1 MSVESSRLLLGIDIG
16 TTGAKCAVYD
26 TGGRMVGHAYQ
37 EYPMIHPREGR
48 TEQNPL
54 RWWDAVVRNLK
65 TCFGPQKIDAS
76 RIAAISVSCTNAVTL
91 VDEKG
96 EPLYNAIGHH
106 DLRAGEQI
114 RWLMEHVGE
123 ELIFSVTANRLAKGT
138 FSLSNLRWLIDN
150 HPELVRRAHKFLM
163 PSGFIIHR
171 LTGVFSIN
179 RPRAGL
185 TLMADIKTGQW
196 SDIIIQKSQIPPD
209 LLPNIYSST
218 DVVGYVTKEAAGITG
233 LKEGTPV
240 TAGCLDTV
248 AATAGSGAI
257 NAGDAAITLGSCG
270 RICYISREPICDT
283 RALNC
288 FSPFDGLYTVILS
301 TDNAG
306 ISMRWFRDI
315 FGGAV
320 EEKAK
325 KKGENIYE
333 YFNGLAEGARPG
345 AGGIIYHP
353 YLTGEKAPIWDSG
366 ARGMFF
372 GIGLESD
379 YGSFVRAV
387 MEGVAFSLKDCMRTL
402 NVESRIREPI
412 PIGGGIANS
421 RIWCQIVADV
431 LQHPVIQLKHNETET
446 LGDMILAGLSI
457 QEKGITKDFGKLLSG
472 EGCVLEP
479 NRANRDVYE
488 RQFRVYKSLYENVR
502 TLYQQGPC

>member
-1 MSVESSRLLLGIDIG
+1 MSVKSSRLFLGIDIG

-26 TGGRMVGHAYQ
+26 TCGHIVGHAYQ
-37 EYPMIHPREGR
+37 EYSMIHPQEGW

-65 TCFGPQKIDAS
+65 QCFRQQGIDS
-76 RIAAISVSCTNAVTL
+76 SKVAAISVSCTNAITL
-91 VDEKG
+91 VDEEG

-106 DLRAGEQI
+106 DLRADEQVE
-114 RWLMEHVGE
+114 WLMKHVGE
-123 ELIFSVTANRLAKGT
+123 ELILSITANRLAKGT

-150 HPELVRRAHKFLM
+150 HPELIDKAHRFLM

-171 LTGVFSIN
+171 LTNVFSIN
-179 RPRAGL
+179 RPRASL
-185 TLMADIKTGQW
+185 TLLADIKTGQW
-196 SDIIIQKSQIPPD
+196 SDIIIEKSEIPRR
-209 LLPNIYSST
+209 LLPEIYSST
-218 DVVGYVTKEAAGITG
+218 DVVGYVTKKAAEITG

-248 AATAGSGAI
+248 AATTGSGAI
-257 NAGDAAITLGSCG
+257 KAGDAAITLGSCG
-270 RICYISREPICDT
+270 RICYISDTPICDS

-306 ISMRWFRDI
+306 ISMRWFRDV
-315 FGGAV
+315 FGGAI
-320 EEKAK
+320 EEKARQEGK
-325 KKGENIYE
+325 NVYD
-333 YFNGLAEGARPG
+333 YFNDLAERTKPG

-353 YLTGEKAPIWDSG
+353 YLAGEKAPIWDSK
-366 ARGMFF
+366 AKGMFF

-387 MEGVAFSLKDCMRTL
+387 MEGVAFSLKDCMTTL
-402 NVESRIREPI
+402 NAESRIREPI

-421 RIWCQIVADV
+421 RVWCQIIADV
-431 LQHPVIQLKHNETET
+431 LQHPVIQLKNNETET

-457 QEKGITKDFGKLLSG
+457 HEGRITEDCGKIFSREGSILLPSLPNG
-472 EGCVLEP
+472 E
-479 NRANRDVYE
+479 VYE
-488 RQFRVYKSLYENVR
+488 NQFRMYKSLYESVR
-502 TLYQQGPC
+502 MLY